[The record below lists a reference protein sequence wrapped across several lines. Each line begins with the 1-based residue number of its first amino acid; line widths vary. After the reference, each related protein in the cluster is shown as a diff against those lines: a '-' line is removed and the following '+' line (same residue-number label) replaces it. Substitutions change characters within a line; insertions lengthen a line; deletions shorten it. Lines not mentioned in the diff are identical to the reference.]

1 MSRIMSLSA
10 LTSLGVGG
18 EAEVE
23 EVRAVS
29 GIPKALD
36 CDGYLVLGRGTNVLC
51 ADGGLRERVVLNRL
65 STITFDGT
73 RVYADGGVGLITLC
87 STCAERSLGG
97 LEWAC
102 GIPGSVGGAIRMNA
116 GAFGGSISGTVDYV
130 DVFRSGEIV
139 RLGARDC
146 GFGYRTSG
154 FTDRDFIAG
163 AGFVLSRRDRSAMLA
178 EMRGYCARRAETQPK
193 GRSAGS
199 IYKRADKPAGWYI
212 ERAGLKGLR
221 RGGAV
226 VSEKHANF
234 ILNDGTATAADVI
247 SLMTEIERRV
257 YETFGVV
264 LEREIK
270 LVGEF

>member
-1 MSRIMSLSA
+1 
-10 LTSLGVGG
+10 
-18 EAEVE
+18 
-23 EVRAVS
+23 
-29 GIPKALD
+29 
-36 CDGYLVLGRGTNVLC
+36 
-51 ADGGLRERVVLNRL
+51 
-65 STITFDGT
+65 
-73 RVYADGGVGLITLC
+73 
-87 STCAERSLGG
+87 
-97 LEWAC
+97 
-102 GIPGSVGGAIRMNA
+102 
-116 GAFGGSISGTVDYV
+116 
-130 DVFRSGEIV
+130 
-139 RLGARDC
+139 
-146 GFGYRTSG
+146 
-154 FTDRDFIAG
+154 
-163 AGFVLSRRDRSAMLA
+163 MLA

-257 YETFGVV
+257 YETFGVA